1 MLPIAINHITVP
13 NLGYK
18 DLFSLAADLGCV
30 GVELR
35 NDLNRPLFDH
45 DQAADVGAAA
55 KKNGL
60 RILGLSQVY
69 PFNDVSDEML
79 LKVKRLIS
87 EAKACGAETISLIPR
102 NDGVGIG
109 KTERIANLKLALEA
123 ITPLLESANMIALI
137 EPLGFE
143 TSSLKSKEEIVE
155 VIDNMAVSASYRLVH
170 DTFHHALAGYG
181 PIFPNYTGIV
191 HVSGV
196 VERNLAFSDMRD
208 EHRLL
213 VDDEDRLSNLAQLRA
228 LYDEGYQGP
237 ISFESFSPFIHQLKD
252 PKTKIRESIQ
262 FLKTNINQ

>member
-18 DLFSLAADLGCV
+18 DLFSLAVDLGCV

-102 NDGVGIG
+102 NDGIGIG

-155 VIDNMAVSASYRLVH
+155 VIDNMAVSASYRLVY

-213 VDDEDRLSNLAQLRA
+213 VDDEDRLSNLVQLRA

-252 PKTKIRESIQ
+252 PKIKIRESIQ